1 MQINNSQDL
10 ELAIIEME
18 KRKVVQQSILVS
30 QFHETYESLKPVN
43 LLKAAF
49 HKATEAGD
57 TRSTIL
63 KTVGGIGVGLLTKKL
78 LIGKTTSLIGSLVS
92 NALKLTASN
101 TVYNNTDKLKAYG
114 IAIYNNLFKKH
125 TKSLH

>member
-1 MQINNSQDL
+1 MQIHTSQDL

-30 QFHETYESLKPVN
+30 HFHDTYESLKPVN
-43 LLKAAF
+43 LIKSAFHRIIEPGDARSTLLKAA
-49 HKATEAGD
+49 GG
-57 TRSTIL
+57 
-63 KTVGGIGVGLLTKKL
+63 VGMGLLTKKL
-78 LIGKTTSLIGSLVS
+78 LIGKTTSVIGSLVS

-101 TVYNNTDKLKAYG
+101 TLYNNTDTLKAYG

-125 TKSLH
+125 K